1 MNALYTM
8 KSVTLIWPSDNTY
21 NAAPLPGDDVE
32 RVLSKLRD
40 VGISAQHQ
48 SESIELL
55 DFISG
60 TPTGYVHHHES
71 FTVHIDDELMARDII
86 NSSLPISLCRP

>member
-21 NAAPLPGDDVE
+21 NGAPLPGDDVE

-71 FTVHIDDELMARDII
+71 FTVHTDHERIARDII